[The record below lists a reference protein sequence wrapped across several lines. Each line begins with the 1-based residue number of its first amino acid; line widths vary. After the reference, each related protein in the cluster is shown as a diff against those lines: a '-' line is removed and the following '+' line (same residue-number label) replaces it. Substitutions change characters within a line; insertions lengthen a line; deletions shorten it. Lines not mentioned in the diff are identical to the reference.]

1 MFLNFI
7 KAKAKKDYSS
17 AINTNLFDEDKKEI
31 QSSDTNDTNDT
42 NTYSKKE
49 ITDKLTKIISGTKD
63 MANNTNELSGSIT
76 DISSIVEELSANT
89 EETASATQEISNNV
103 KAVDAVATDVA
114 VNLVQSMS
122 TVSEISMRASQMKE
136 DSVNAHANAV
146 NMVSEF
152 DKMLNEAVQKAEV
165 VTEINDLSESVLSIA
180 SQINLISL
188 NASIEAARAGEHGR
202 GFSVV
207 AAEIKKL
214 ADQTKNTVMNIQ
226 KIAAG
231 MNKFLSDLIE
241 SSNMIS
247 QFMKGQVIG
256 DYDKFVSISEQYNLD
271 AEGINTMFENY
282 AVTVDNL
289 STTMAS
295 INEQVE
301 AIAIATE
308 EDAKGANEIVENLVN
323 ITEKSEKVSSII
335 DATSKQLLSLYSLF
349 DE

>member
-7 KAKAKKDYSS
+7 KAKAKKDFSS
-17 AINTNLFDEDKKEI
+17 AINTNLFEEENNEV
-31 QSSDTNDTNDT
+31 QSNDTNET

-49 ITDKLTKIISGTKD
+49 ITDKLTTIISGTKD
-63 MANNTNELSGSIT
+63 ISNNTNELSGSIT

-103 KAVDAVATDVA
+103 KAVDAMVTDVA

-241 SSNMIS
+241 SSNMMS